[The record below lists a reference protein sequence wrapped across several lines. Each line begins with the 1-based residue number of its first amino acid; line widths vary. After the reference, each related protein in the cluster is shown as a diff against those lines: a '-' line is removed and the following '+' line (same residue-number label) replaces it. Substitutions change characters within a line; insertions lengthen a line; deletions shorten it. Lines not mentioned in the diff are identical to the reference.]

1 MSYDLQYGTSEKS
14 SLTGEIAVLRMGNI
28 NRDGGIDYSDLVY
41 SSNPSDIAKFRLD
54 TNDLLF
60 NRTNSSEWVGK
71 TAIYRGDVP
80 AIYAGYL
87 IRIKLL
93 MVFPPYVNYVMNST
107 YHRRWCDSVKS
118 DAVNQSNIN
127 ANKLSELFIPIPP
140 INEQIRI
147 VNEVEQWLKHIEHI
161 EYSNANLTSLISNA
175 KSRILDLAIKGKLL
189 FQDSK
194 DEPAIEALRR
204 INPSFQPCD
213 NPHYQNKEMRVPKS
227 WCYASFDSI
236 NTYRSKSVNPAL
248 SPGNTYELYSVP
260 SFETGMP
267 EFIEGKNIASTKG
280 LVRQNDVLLC
290 KINPH
295 LNRSW
300 VVTHHRDDLVC
311 IASSEW
317 IVFRNENLNPYY
329 MRLCFSSPYFK
340 ELMMSNVSGVGGS
353 LMRAQPIHVKK
364 YIVPIPPIQEQQR
377 IVVAVKSAFDLLD
390 RIAIALGK

>member
-1 MSYDLQYGTSEKS
+1 
-14 SLTGEIAVLRMGNI
+14 
-28 NRDGGIDYSDLVY
+28 
-41 SSNPSDIAKFRLD
+41 
-54 TNDLLF
+54 
-60 NRTNSSEWVGK
+60 
-71 TAIYRGDVP
+71 
-80 AIYAGYL
+80 
-87 IRIKLL
+87 
-93 MVFPPYVNYVMNST
+93 
-107 YHRRWCDSVKS
+107 
-118 DAVNQSNIN
+118 
-127 ANKLSELFIPIPP
+127 
-140 INEQIRI
+140 
-147 VNEVEQWLKHIEHI
+147 
-161 EYSNANLTSLISNA
+161 
-175 KSRILDLAIKGKLL
+175 
-189 FQDSK
+189 
-194 DEPAIEALRR
+194 
-204 INPSFQPCD
+204 
-213 NPHYQNKEMRVPKS
+213 
-227 WCYASFDSI
+227 
-236 NTYRSKSVNPAL
+236 
-248 SPGNTYELYSVP
+248 
-260 SFETGMP
+260 MP